1 MIDWLYHLP
10 VIWMAVVVFAATF
23 LVSGAIYAGVMKL
36 ATGERA
42 RSFKAMSP
50 VMLTPLAVVFGLI
63 VAFLATQVWTDV
75 ERANTAVTREASA
88 LRNVVVLAAY
98 FPQEQETRIRALVRR
113 HIQKVVNEEWPS
125 MARHRATLS
134 LISAADGEGLQLA
147 LSIVPK
153 NEAQAIAQREIVSS
167 MQNALDARRQRIII
181 SESTINWVKWTV
193 VYLLAVLI
201 LLTIAIVHSDNR
213 ATAGMAMAIFSVAVA
228 ASIVLIAS
236 HSRPFT
242 GEISVGPA
250 LLLQVMPEEKP

>member
-42 RSFKAMSP
+42 RVFKTMSP

-98 FPQEQETRIRALVRR
+98 FPKEQETRIRALVRR

-125 MARHRATLS
+125 MARHGASLS
-134 LISAADGEGLQLA
+134 LISLCGRRGASTRPVNSSPERSSVDRAAR
-147 LSIVPK
+147 
-153 NEAQAIAQREIVSS
+153 NCF
-167 MQNALDARRQRIII
+167 LDAKRPRRTAAAHHNQRINDQLGEVGG
-181 SESTINWVKWTV
+181 SLFARCS
-193 VYLLAVLI
+193 YPAYYR
-201 LLTIAIVHSDNR
+201 H
-213 ATAGMAMAIFSVAVA
+213 
-228 ASIVLIAS
+228 
-236 HSRPFT
+236 RP
-242 GEISVGPA
+242 
-250 LLLQVMPEEKP
+250 